1 MLMPCGPSA
10 VPTGGGGVPEP
21 AGSWRVRTVRIF
33 LATGVEGP
41 FSEFLDLQEVEL
53 DRRLPAEDADE
64 DLHLVA
70 LGVDLVDRADELGE
84 RPVGDP
90 DALALRERDTELGRL
105 HAHVPQDL
113 LDLGLVER
121 DGLAPDARDVR
132 AADEA
137 RDARR
142 VPDDEPAVGVEDHL
156 HEDVAR
162 IDLLLDGV
170 ALALADLDLVL
181 HRDEHLE
188 DLVLHA
194 HRLDAVLEV
203 RLDLVLV
210 ARVRV
215 DHVPA
220 FLGNLRGL
228 GRRGLRHHVPASTM
242 IPMRD
247 WNTVSSTVMYTP
259 MAKLTANT
267 RTVRL
272 RTCSRVGQET
282 FLSSDH
288 DSLMK
293 RRMRLT
299 SGGSSLGL
307 RT

>member
-105 HAHVPQDL
+105 DAHVPQDL

-170 ALALADLDLVL
+170 ALARADLDLVL

-210 ARVRV
+210 ARVGM
-215 DHVPA
+215 DDIPA
-220 FLGNLRGL
+220 LVGRLGL
-228 GRRGLRHHVPASTM
+228 GAGQVGHRHPATR
-242 IPMRD
+242 P
-247 WNTVSSTVMYTP
+247 SSP
-259 MAKLTANT
+259 RKNWS
-267 RTVRL
+267 RTV
-272 RTCSRVGQET
+272 TYSPIT
-282 FLSSDH
+282 
-288 DSLMK
+288 K
-293 RRMRLT
+293 
-299 SGGSSLGL
+299 
-307 RT
+307 